1 MRRSVCVRNTGGQ
14 DKKSTTAA
22 TVKLT
27 KLRSSNRITELHHK
41 NNMPVYNIIARR
53 HKVFIYRNIN
63 ICILIAHLNLQS
75 HRYRY
80 KSLNSRLTQ

>member
-53 HKVFIYRNIN
+53 HKVFIFM
-63 ICILIAHLNLQS
+63 
-75 HRYRY
+75 
-80 KSLNSRLTQ
+80 